1 MDGYVKN
8 FIGASLFYLA
18 VASIMGVL
26 MLVKPETAAL
36 LRFPH
41 SHLMLIGWVTMMI
54 YGVGYHILPRFAGRL
69 IENPWLG
76 EVQFWVSNIG
86 LIGMIVFQPMYSN
99 DPSNT
104 AMPAL
109 LGISGGL
116 QVLSSVI
123 FLYNMGTTLFQKD
136 KEKPAE
142 G

>member
-8 FIGASLFYLA
+8 FIGASLFYLS

-26 MLVKPETAAL
+26 MLVMPETAIL

-54 YGVGYHILPRFAGRL
+54 FGVGYHILPRFAGRL
-69 IENPWLG
+69 IKSPFLCEI
-76 EVQFWVSNIG
+76 QFWVANIG

-104 AMPAL
+104 AMPVL
-109 LGISGGL
+109 LGIAGAL
-116 QVLSSVI
+116 QVLSSLL
-123 FLYNMGTTLFQKD
+123 FFYNMGTTLFKKD
-136 KEKPAE
+136 EEPQAS
-142 G
+142 

>member
-1 MDGYVKN
+1 MDRYVKN
-8 FIGASLFYLA
+8 FIGASIFYLA

-26 MLVKPETAAL
+26 MLVKPGTAAL

-69 IENPWLG
+69 IKSPWLG
-76 EVQFWVSNIG
+76 EIQFWAANIG
-86 LIGMIVFQPMYSN
+86 LIGMTVFQPVYSN
-99 DPSNT
+99 SPANT
-104 AMPAL
+104 AMPVL
-109 LGISGGL
+109 LGIAGGL

-136 KEKPAE
+136 EEKPAE
-142 G
+142 A

>member
-1 MDGYVKN
+1 MDRYVKN

-26 MLVKPETAAL
+26 MLVAPAYAAL

-54 YGVGYHILPRFAGRL
+54 FGVGYHILPRFAGRL
-69 IENPWLG
+69 IKSPGLG
-76 EVQFWVSNIG
+76 AFQFWVANTG
-86 LIGMIVFQPMYSN
+86 LIGMAVLQPIYSN
-99 DPSNT
+99 NPSNT
-104 AMPAL
+104 MLPVL
-109 LGISGGL
+109 LGIAGGL

-123 FLYNMGTTLFQKD
+123 FFYNMGTTLFQKEE
-136 KEKPAE
+136 EKPAE